1 MDLTWS
7 RTAKHGATS
16 LSQRPEKGSPEELLY
31 FVPPT
36 EEAFLKLLSERLGC
50 RQQARKAEKVLTF
63 YSSKKG
69 FGPTQRNSKLT
80 VLSTILLFSTDLCT
94 NSIDVHA
101 HIHNGTQVTNFFK
114 ILLVAALHSSEY
126 LVE

>member
-69 FGPTQRNSKLT
+69 FGPTQT
-80 VLSTILLFSTDLCT
+80 VSSQCFLLYSSSLQTYALILLMCMHTFTMELRSQTFSRYFWLLLCIPLSTW
-94 NSIDVHA
+94 
-101 HIHNGTQVTNFFK
+101 
-114 ILLVAALHSSEY
+114 
-126 LVE
+126 